1 MHALE
6 RAMQVAVIEAS
17 RIVEQGGAIVWL
29 QLALAFFG
37 MVFIAERM
45 FFFHRARVNVSD
57 LMIGLR
63 NHARKR
69 AFAEARHEAARA
81 PGRAGRHATSGSGR

>member
-29 QLALAFFG
+29 QLALAL
-37 MVFIAERM
+37 VLLKLAI
-45 FFFHRARVNVSD
+45 D
-57 LMIGLR
+57 L
-63 NHARKR
+63 A
-69 AFAEARHEAARA
+69 
-81 PGRAGRHATSGSGR
+81 